1 MRINE
6 VRNMAIEIQ
15 KQLPLATIAAGY
27 RHTVGLKADG
37 TMLAVS
43 RNNEGQGNVVSNS
56 SINNL

>member
-1 MRINE
+1 MR
-6 VRNMAIEIQ
+6 VRNVAIEIQ
-15 KQLPLATIAAGY
+15 KQLPLAAIAAGY

-43 RNNEGQGNVVSNS
+43 RNNEGQGSVVSNS